1 MASGLDSLFT
11 KESGLDVRNGS
22 VFAALPPSPP
32 PLVVVVAV
40 VVPAAVL
47 NSFNRS
53 LKTATVPLASSPLSS
68 QHCTN
73 SAFFIE
79 LNRVTGPAPLDDD
92 DDAGAAAFPSPPNA
106 ARSMS
111 SHSFALKN
119 IGAVKIGGSTFNTF
133 SVGRFFTRERKNS
146 NAKNPA
152 KLRKADTRKDTHTQ
166 RERER
171 EKEKDSV
178 SVSSRQKMVLRRART
193 AASSGERRVPERY
206 FCHRTAQ
213 TNDTTTK
220 NALLL
225 LLFRYIYIV
234 DD

>member
-1 MASGLDSLFT
+1 MDSGLDSLFT
-11 KESGLDVRNGS
+11 KASGLDVRNGS
-22 VFAALPPSPP
+22 VFAAALPPSSSPPPP

-40 VVPAAVL
+40 VAPAAAL

-68 QHCTN
+68 QHFTN

-79 LNRVTGPAPLDDD
+79 LNRVTGPAPLDD

-152 KLRKADTRKDTHTQ
+152 KLRKADTRKDTHTH

-171 EKEKDSV
+171 EKERERF
-178 SVSSRQKMVLRRART
+178 RQRFVAPKNGPPPRANGGVFRRAESQRNDFFVIGSQRKPT
-193 AASSGERRVPERY
+193 IPRRKTLY
-206 FCHRTAQ
+206 YYH
-213 TNDTTTK
+213 
-220 NALLL
+220 
-225 LLFRYIYIV
+225 
-234 DD
+234 

>member
-92 DDAGAAAFPSPPNA
+92 DAGAAAFPSPPNA

-152 KLRKADTRKDTHTQ
+152 KLRKADTRKDTHTHTE

-171 EKEKDSV
+171 ERF
-178 SVSSRQKMVLRRART
+178 RQRFVAPKNGPPPRANGGVFRRAESRNDFFVIAQRKPT
-193 AASSGERRVPERY
+193 TRRKTLY
-206 FCHRTAQ
+206 
-213 TNDTTTK
+213 
-220 NALLL
+220 
-225 LLFRYIYIV
+225 YY
-234 DD
+234 

>member
-11 KESGLDVRNGS
+11 KASGLDVRNGS
-22 VFAALPPSPP
+22 VFAAALPPSSSPPPP

-40 VVPAAVL
+40 VAPAAAL

-68 QHCTN
+68 QHFTN

-79 LNRVTGPAPLDDD
+79 LNRVTGPAPLDD

-152 KLRKADTRKDTHTQ
+152 KLRKADTRKDTHTH

-171 EKEKDSV
+171 ERKRKIPSAF
-178 SVSSRQKMVLRRART
+178 RRAKKWSS
-193 AASSGERRVPERY
+193 AARERRRLPASGVPKERF
-206 FCHRTAQ
+206 FCHRITAQ
-213 TNDTTTK
+213 TNDTRRKT
-220 NALLL
+220 L
-225 LLFRYIYIV
+225 YYYH
-234 DD
+234 

>member
-79 LNRVTGPAPLDDD
+79 LNRVTGPAPPD

-152 KLRKADTRKDTHTQ
+152 KPRKTDTRKEK
-166 RERER
+166 ERER
-171 EKEKDSV
+171 ENSV
-178 SVSSRQKMVLRRART
+178 SVSSRQKMILRRSRRPA
-193 AASSGERRVPERY
+193 AASSGERSPGTILSSRKP
-206 FCHRTAQ
+206 
-213 TNDTTTK
+213 TTQ
-220 NALLL
+220 NEEGVW
-225 LLFRYIYIV
+225 R
-234 DD
+234 